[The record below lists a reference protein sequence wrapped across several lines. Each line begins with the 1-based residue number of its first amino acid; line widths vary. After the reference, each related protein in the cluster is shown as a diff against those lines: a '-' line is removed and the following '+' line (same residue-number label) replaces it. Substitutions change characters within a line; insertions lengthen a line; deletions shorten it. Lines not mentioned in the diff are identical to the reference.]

1 MFSFGIFV
9 VKFFNYLRNLG
20 FIIKGDVFWKF
31 FFLLELLF
39 FYLFEI
45 KIKNFV
51 DKKKLKYDIY

>member
-31 FFLLELLF
+31 FFF
-39 FYLFEI
+39 VRIIEI
-45 KIKNFV
+45 KIYFFV
-51 DKKKLKYDIY
+51 CWYDVFDIKINIMKK